1 MTYKYLWDKFTD
13 YYSSLVFHPQFFLK
27 KYNNTA
33 ILLAEKYATGTLLD
47 IGCGR
52 MPYKKRLLP
61 KIKRYIGLDS
71 PVTAKM
77 YHGENKPDIFADA
90 NKIPLV
96 NKSIDTI
103 LSLQVLEHLSE
114 PQKSL
119 SEIKR
124 LLKKNGMLIL
134 STVQYYPLHD
144 EPYDFY
150 RYTKYGLINLLKEQ
164 GFKIIK
170 FKEEGNVFI
179 LMGQSFNIY
188 LMLVLKKLIN
198 TFIGK
203 ILAILLLPFF
213 LSVTTIINLI
223 TYPLSCFDKNSHFR
237 IIHTLVAKNI

>member
-1 MTYKYLWDKFTD
+1 MSFKSLWDGFTD
-13 YYSSLVFHPQFFLK
+13 YYSSLIFHPQFFLK

-52 MPYKKRLLP
+52 MPYKKKLLSN
-61 KIKRYIGLDS
+61 IKQYIGLDS
-71 PVTAKM
+71 PITAKL

-90 NKIPLV
+90 NKIPLS

-103 LSLQVLEHLSE
+103 LSLQVLEHLSA

-124 LLKKNGMLIL
+124 LLKKNGLLIL

-164 GFKIIK
+164 DLKIIK

-179 LMGQSFNIY
+179 LIGQSFNIY
-188 LMLVLKKLIN
+188 LMLVLKKLVKTN
-198 TFIGK
+198 IGK
-203 ILAILLLPFF
+203 ILALLFLPFF
-213 LSVTTIINLI
+213 LSITTIVNLI
-223 TYPLSCFDKNSHFR
+223 TYPLSFFDKNSNFR
-237 IIHTLVAKNI
+237 IIHTVVAKNI